1 MNPKFHDLVVTHW
14 GARFMGYTLP
24 VAIGRSGIAEKVGE
38 GDGITPIGNF
48 SIKSIGFRN
57 DRISFNSPNIEKKY
71 TRLNYLWSDDPA
83 DKNYNHKVYSHDYS
97 FSHEKLRRSDG
108 LYNAYGI
115 LDYNWPN
122 AQPGKGSAIFIHA
135 WRRPRYPTEGCIAF
149 DIFDLIWI
157 FENWNFNSRVI
168 IK

>member
-24 VAIGRSGIAEKVGE
+24 IAIGRSGISDKIGE
-38 GDGITPIGNF
+38 GDGITPIGKF
-48 SIKSIGFRN
+48 SIKDIGFRN
-57 DRISFNSPNIEKKY
+57 DRIFFNSPNIEKKHI
-71 TRLNYLWSDDPA
+71 RINDLWSDDPK
-83 DKNYNHKVYSHDYS
+83 DSNYNHMVNSNNYF

-108 LYNAYGI
+108 LYNAYGV

-122 AQPGKGSAIFIHA
+122 AEPGKGSAIFIHA

-149 DIFDLIWI
+149 DINDLIWI
-157 FENWNFNSRVI
+157 FSNWKMNSCVI

>member
-1 MNPKFHDLVVTHW
+1 MIPKFHDLVVTHW
-14 GARFMGYTLP
+14 GARFMGCSLP
-24 VAIGRSGIAEKVGE
+24 VAIGRSGIAEKIGE

-57 DRISFNSPNIEKKY
+57 DRISFYSPNIEKKIIKI
-71 TRLNYLWSDDPA
+71 NDLWSDDPR
-83 DKNYNHKVYSHDYS
+83 DKNYNHKINSNNYSY
-97 FSHEKLRRSDG
+97 SHEKLRRSDD

-122 AQPGKGSAIFIHA
+122 AELNRGSAIFIHA
-135 WRRPRYPTEGCIAF
+135 WRKPRYPTEGCIAF
-149 DIFDLIWI
+149 DIYNLLWI
-157 FENWNFNSRVI
+157 FKNWKNNSRVI